1 MFITKKSLPRRRF
14 LQGMGATLALPLL
27 DAMVPAATALQKTAA
42 SPTTR
47 FGAVF
52 VPMGAVKDRWTPAT
66 TGAGFQFSPILKPL
80 EPLRKQVVVITGM
93 NRPIEGTHSS
103 SVASWLSGVAPKRTE
118 AEDVRLGPTIDQ
130 IIADHIGRESQFASL
145 ELSIEDVTGYVG
157 ACDTGYACVYQNT
170 MAWRSATVPLP
181 METNPRVVFER
192 LFGRPGT
199 PAQRAARARLDASIL
214 DSVRAD
220 AAELNRGLGPRDKV
234 RLTQYLDN
242 IREVERRIQIA
253 EKEGEQSVSRLPETP
268 VGIPEAF
275 PEHAGLML
283 ELMALAYEADLTR
296 VATFM
301 VAREASQKI
310 YPEINFM
317 EPHHHVSHHR
327 DQEENLSRLVTLQTH
342 FMSQFAKLATRLA
355 NTPDGDGS
363 LLDHTLLLYG
373 SGMSNSNIHSPQDIP
388 LVTVG
393 GSTLGVKGDFHH
405 KLEATMP
412 HANLLVDI
420 AHKFDVDVKAHGISN
435 GSYAI

>member
-1 MFITKKSLPRRRF
+1 MFITKKSIQRRHF

-42 SPTTR
+42 SPTKR

-52 VPMGAVKDRWTPAT
+52 VPMGAVKDRWTPKT
-66 TGAGFQFSPILKPL
+66 TGADFEFSPILKPL
-80 EPLRKQVVVITGM
+80 EPLRKQVVVITNV

-118 AEDVRLGPTIDQ
+118 AEDVRLGQTIDQ
-130 IIADHIGRESQFASL
+130 VIADHIGRDTAFASL

-170 MAWRSATVPLP
+170 MAWRSATVPVP
-181 METNPRVVFER
+181 METNPRTVFER

-199 PAQRAARARLDASIL
+199 PAQRAARAKMDASIL
-214 DSVRAD
+214 DSVRGD
-220 AAELNRGLGPRDKV
+220 AAELNRGLGPRDRV
-234 RLTQYLDN
+234 RLTQYLEN
-242 IREVERRIQIA
+242 IREVERRIQLA
-253 EKEGEQSVSRLPETP
+253 ERDGDLNLTLPATP
-268 VGIPEAF
+268 VGIPDAF

-283 ELMALAYEADLTR
+283 DLMALAYETDLTR
-296 VATFM
+296 VGTFM
-301 VAREASQKI
+301 VGREASQKI

-342 FMSQFAKLATRLA
+342 FMSQFAKFATRLA

-363 LLDHTLLLYG
+363 LLDHTLLMYG
-373 SGMSNSNIHSPQDIP
+373 SGMSNSNVHSPLDIP
-388 LVTVG
+388 LITVG
-393 GSTLGVKGDFHH
+393 GSALGVKGNMHH
-405 KLEATMP
+405 KLETTIP
-412 HANLLVDI
+412 HSNVLVDI
-420 AHKFDVDVKAHGISN
+420 ANKFDVDVKAHGISN
-435 GSYAI
+435 GRFTI

>member
-1 MFITKKSLPRRRF
+1 
-14 LQGMGATLALPLL
+14 
-27 DAMVPAATALQKTAA
+27 
-42 SPTTR
+42 
-47 FGAVF
+47 
-52 VPMGAVKDRWTPAT
+52 
-66 TGAGFQFSPILKPL
+66 
-80 EPLRKQVVVITGM
+80 
-93 NRPIEGTHSS
+93 
-103 SVASWLSGVAPKRTE
+103 
-118 AEDVRLGPTIDQ
+118 
-130 IIADHIGRESQFASL
+130 
-145 ELSIEDVTGYVG
+145 
-157 ACDTGYACVYQNT
+157 

-199 PAQRAARARLDASIL
+199 AAQRAQRARLDASIL

-220 AAELNRGLGPRDKV
+220 AADLNRGLGPRDKV

-253 EKEGEQSVSRLPETP
+253 EQEGEQSVSRLPETP
-268 VGIPEAF
+268 VGIPDAF
-275 PEHAGLML
+275 PEHSGLML

-342 FMSQFAKLATRLA
+342 FMTQFAKFTTRLA

-363 LLDHTLLLYG
+363 ILDHTLLMYG
-373 SGMSNSNIHSPQDIP
+373 SGMSNSNIHSPYDIP
-388 LVTVG
+388 LITVG

-405 KLEATMP
+405 KLDTTVP
-412 HANLLVDI
+412 HANVLVDI
-420 AHKFDVDVKAHGISN
+420 ADKFDIDVHAHGIST
-435 GSYAI
+435 GRFTI